1 MQKVTTRKGMARCGK
16 WKTTLIYYLE
26 HQKKLLKSA
35 LIPSKWFIYNIW
47 VNEVIWRKLLLF
59 RECNLTYIAQVLQ
72 YTPALIAFS
81 WQQLSLSLYLYLPAT
96 SQKNIEAQMIHI
108 GIGME
113 KLVELNITYNQL
125 ILGIFLNFWKSYSLW
140 IRVKVS
146 SICKW
151 SWPEAQNL

>member
-1 MQKVTTRKGMARCGK
+1 M
-16 WKTTLIYYLE
+16 
-26 HQKKLLKSA
+26 
-35 LIPSKWFIYNIW
+35 

-72 YTPALIAFS
+72 YIPTLIAFS
-81 WQQLSLSLYLYLPAT
+81 WQQLSLSLYLPAT

-125 ILGIFLNFWKSYSLW
+125 ILGIFLNF
-140 IRVKVS
+140 
-146 SICKW
+146 
-151 SWPEAQNL
+151 

>member
-1 MQKVTTRKGMARCGK
+1 MILVHILSWAS
-16 WKTTLIYYLE
+16 
-26 HQKKLLKSA
+26 KKALK
-35 LIPSKWFIYNIW
+35 IGIDSKWFIYNIW